1 MPPGSAPPES
11 RIRYRVLAFLCLLSM
26 ITYLDRVAMGA
37 AASEIA
43 RALFGP
49 DTGVETLKWAF
60 TAFTFAYATF
70 EVPSGWL
77 GDVFG
82 PKRTLIRIVLWWSAF
97 TALTGLIAWEV
108 THGLYLFGTGTVAL
122 GWLIAIRFLFGV
134 GEAGA
139 YPNTTRALHNW
150 MPFTERGWA
159 QGSVWFS
166 GRLMGG
172 LTPLVW
178 VLVVEWLLGSAL
190 GLAHDFRWRIA
201 FWIFGAVGIIWCL
214 AFAALFR
221 DRPEQHPAVNST
233 ELELIQLGRRGEE
246 SAHAGVPW
254 LQLLA
259 DRNLWALCL
268 MYFCAAFGWYFHI
281 TYLPGFLER
290 HYGVAKDSA
299 LGGLFKGGPLIFGA
313 IGCIIGGW
321 LTDRWIRRTGD
332 RKWGRR
338 RYGLLGHLLCAA
350 CFPLCLIAPWAWLFA
365 VCISLAAFW
374 NDITMGPSWAICQDI
389 GKRYAAIVAGCMNT
403 IGNLGGAAANLVTGT
418 VVEWAKY
425 YYAGKLPE
433 LQAERIGYDLN
444 FVLFALVYLTAAGLW
459 FLIDA
464 TRPVAGQHDLAD
476 NCGDSHLPQNN

>member
-1 MPPGSAPPES
+1 MPPGAKLPDTG
-11 RIRYRVLAFLCLLSM
+11 IRYRVLAFLCLLSM

-37 AASEIA
+37 AAPAIA
-43 RALFGP
+43 SALFGP
-49 DTGVETLKWAF
+49 GTGVEVLKWAF

-97 TALTGLIAWEV
+97 TALTGLTAWEITNGWHV
-108 THGLYLFGTGTVAL
+108 FGTGTVAL

-139 YPNTTRALHNW
+139 YPNITRALHNW
-150 MPFTERGWA
+150 MPFSERGQA
-159 QGSVWFS
+159 QGAVWFS

-172 LTPLVW
+172 LTPLLW
-178 VLVVEWLLGSAL
+178 VVLVEWLLGRGL
-190 GLAHDFRWRIA
+190 GLHEDSSWRVA
-201 FWIFGAVGIIWCL
+201 FWIFGGIGVLWCV
-214 AFAALFR
+214 AFALWFR
-221 DRPEQHPAVNST
+221 DRPEEHPGVSPG
-233 ELELIQLGRRGEE
+233 ELERIRFGRLEE
-246 SAHAGVPW
+246 ETAHSGVPW
-254 LQLLA
+254 LRLLT

-290 HYGVAKDSA
+290 HYGVARESL

-313 IGCIIGGW
+313 LGCIIGGW

-338 RYGLLGHLLCAA
+338 RFGILGHLLCAA
-350 CFPLCLIAPWAWLFA
+350 CFPLCIVAPWAWLFA
-365 VCISLAAFW
+365 LCISLAAFW
-374 NDITMGPSWAICQDI
+374 NDITMGPSWAVCQDI

-418 VVEWAKY
+418 VVQWAKS
-425 YYAGKLPE
+425 YYATTHSE
-433 LQAERIGYDLN
+433 LAAERIGYDLN
-444 FVLFALVYLTAAGLW
+444 FGLFALVYLTAAGLW
-459 FLIDA
+459 FFIDA
-464 TRPVAGQHDLAD
+464 TRPVAGQLEEFPGPTT
-476 NCGDSHLPQNN
+476 CSGSSE

>member
-1 MPPGSAPPES
+1 MDWKDQFSDSGV
-11 RIRYRVLAFLCLLSM
+11 RYRVLVFVCALSM

-37 AASEIA
+37 AAPAVAS
-43 RALFGP
+43 ALFGP
-49 DTGVETLKWAF
+49 GTGVEVLKWAF
-60 TAFTFAYATF
+60 TAFTFAYAAF

-97 TALTGLIAWEV
+97 TALTGLTAWEV
-108 THGLYLFGTGTVAL
+108 VEGRFVFGTGQVAL
-122 GWLIAIRFLFGV
+122 VWLIVIRFLFGV

-139 YPNTTRALHNW
+139 YPNITRALHNW

-159 QGSVWFS
+159 QGAVWFS

-178 VLVVEWLLGSAL
+178 VLLVEWLLGYAL
-190 GLAHDFRWRIA
+190 QLPPDLNWRIA
-201 FWIFGAVGIIWCL
+201 FWIFGTIGVIWCI
-214 AFAALFR
+214 AFAWSFR
-221 DRPEQHPAVNST
+221 DRPEQHPQVSSA

-254 LQLLA
+254 LKLLT
-259 DRNLWALCL
+259 DRNLWTLCL

-290 HYGVAKDSA
+290 HYGVAKDSL

-313 IGCIIGGW
+313 FGCLVGGW

-332 RKWGRR
+332 RLWGRR
-338 RYGLLGHLLCAA
+338 RFGLLGHALCAA
-350 CFPLCLIAPWAWLFA
+350 CFPLCIVAPSAWIFA
-365 VCISLAAFW
+365 LCISLAAFW
-374 NDITMGPSWAICQDI
+374 NDITMGPSWAVCQDI

-403 IGNLGGAAANLVTGT
+403 IGNLGGAVANLVTGT
-418 VVEWAKY
+418 IVQWSKQHFAQTHS
-425 YYAGKLPE
+425 E
-433 LQAERIGYDLN
+433 LGAERIGYDIN
-444 FVLFALVYLTAAGLW
+444 FILFAAVYLTATILW
-459 FLIDA
+459 LFIDA
-464 TRPVAGQHDLAD
+464 TKPVADQKEGTL
-476 NCGDSHLPQNN
+476 